1 MLNREDT
8 ALVVIDVQGKLAQLM
23 YDKTNLF
30 ENLRRMVQGAQIL
43 EVPVLVTEQYP
54 QGIGPTVAEIAD
66 LMPNLKP
73 ISKTSFS
80 CCGDNAFNTALQPLS
95 RRQILLTGI
104 ETHICVQQTAVDL
117 ISSGY
122 AVQVV
127 ADAVSSRTLEN
138 KHIGLEKM
146 RSAGAVITSTET
158 ALFELLKAAEGH
170 QFKAVLNL
178 VK

>member
-1 MLNREDT
+1 MLDREDT

-23 YDKTNLF
+23 YDKANLF

-54 QGIGPTVAEIAD
+54 QGMGPTVAEVAD
-66 LMPNLKP
+66 LLPDTPP

-80 CCGDNAFNTALQPLS
+80 CCGNNAFSTALRSLN
-95 RRQILLTGI
+95 RRQIVLTGI

-117 ISSGY
+117 IGSGY

-138 KHIGLEKM
+138 KQIGLEKM
-146 RSAGAVITSTET
+146 RDASALITSTET
-158 ALFELLKAAEGH
+158 ALFELLKAAEGP